1 MVSRLVAGPPV
12 VTALLAAK
20 PADGI
25 PVGQLR
31 EGEGQLYFDTGAAGM
46 FIRGGRR
53 LLCPGG

>member
-46 FIRGGRR
+46 FILKSSLVSG
-53 LLCPGG
+53 P